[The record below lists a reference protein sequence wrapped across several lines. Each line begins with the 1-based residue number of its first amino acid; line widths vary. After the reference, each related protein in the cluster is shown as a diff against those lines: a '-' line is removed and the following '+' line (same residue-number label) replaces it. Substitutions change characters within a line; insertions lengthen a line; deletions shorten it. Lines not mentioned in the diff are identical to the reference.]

1 MGFATDIL
9 TRTDAVIVG
18 YTSGAW
24 SAIVSSHMGAIRSAL
39 ILYIVIY
46 GWCVLNNWI
55 ETTLA
60 DAFKHV
66 LKMAVVFAVVT
77 SWGWFHMFFYDVFVN
92 GPDSFITAMTGGDT
106 SKAGL
111 DRVFDTGF
119 AAGNEIFKRAYW
131 YDLPQIFIAGLVIIL
146 TLITIAYALFLL
158 ILAKFA
164 LAIILAIG
172 ALFIVMHLFN
182 STRGLFS
189 SWVNALL
196 NYALVPILTYALLH
210 LMLRIMETYTT
221 KLAAATA
228 SGTVAFADV
237 PGFFLFSVIT
247 FVVLMQVPAIAA
259 SLTGGFGLTTA
270 GAPATMSAASL
281 LGARWAGQRI
291 GQAGKHSFGKA
302 RDWYRARRGTTDT
315 HIGSGR

>member
-1 MGFATDIL
+1 MGFASDIL
-9 TRTDAVIVG
+9 TKTDAVIVG

-24 SAIVSSHMGAIRSAL
+24 SAIVSAHMGAIRAAL
-39 ILYIVIY
+39 ILYIAIY

-55 ETTLA
+55 ETTLS

-66 LKMAVVFAVVT
+66 LKMGAVFAVAT
-77 SWGWFHMFFYDVFVN
+77 SWGWFHMFFYDVFAN
-92 GPDSFITAMTGGDT
+92 GPDSFIAALTGGDT

-111 DRVFDTGF
+111 DAVFATGF
-119 AAGNEIFKRAYW
+119 GAGNAIFRRANW
-131 YDLPQIFIAGLVIIL
+131 YDLPQIFIAGLVILL
-146 TLITIAYALFLL
+146 TLMAVAYALFLL
-158 ILAKFA
+158 ILSKFA

-182 STRGLFS
+182 ATRGLFS

-210 LMLRIMETYTT
+210 LMLKIMQTYTT

-228 SGTVAFADV
+228 AGTVAFGDV

-247 FVVLMQVPAIAA
+247 FVVLMQVPTIAA

-270 GAPATMSAASL
+270 GAPATLSAASM
-281 LGARWAGQRI
+281 LGARWAAQRM
-291 GQAGKHSFGKA
+291 GRLGRYSTNKA
-302 RDWYRARRGTTDT
+302 RDWYRARRNTSRAQ
-315 HIGSGR
+315 IWSSR